1 MKKITAGVVHATL
14 AKHYPQHVLGWVKR
28 ATWHSH
34 PGVPLSRI
42 DMSRRPGGR
51 DPKKVDAIAEA
62 VKDGKPM
69 PPVVL
74 VNTGEPKLQI
84 ADGYHRTLGFDRAGK
99 AKIPAL
105 IASGVGAH
113 GPWEKRMHAA
123 KLNLTAEHTCIID
136 LAGVCTGDG
145 PCVTTPTGTGNN
157 WVSRAGGL
165 PPYVRALVNAFKRK
179 GVPESIAVQRAIGVL
194 QNWASGRGDVTA
206 ETRARAAKAIAEWEA
221 LKAKAKA
228 DLTAAPVATVDL
240 AADPVFSTN
249 DGPNLTIPAG
259 PHRYRHG
266 WVRIDAA
273 TPTAVERATRAVT
286 TDGHALLHG
295 DGMVPTA
302 HRVIERVK
310 AAGHKPSV
318 KRINI
323 DGTPHLHIAR
333 SATSD
338 YTAGTAAAVTVDL
351 AWNEALHPRNPKGS
365 KGGGKFAAKT
375 GGSSSSSSAPPADMA
390 ANIRDFQRRNHL
402 PVTGVVDTATA
413 AKIRQT
419 LTAKSGGGKGAKRK
433 AARAAA
439 RAAKQRVAQHVATVN
454 AMTPAQRAT
463 ARNRMPVPPT
473 GYVWTP
479 TNTLRRF
486 RG

>member
-1 MKKITAGVVHATL
+1 MTTV
-14 AKHYPQHVLGWVKR
+14 
-28 ATWHSH
+28 
-34 PGVPLSRI
+34 
-42 DMSRRPGGR
+42 
-51 DPKKVDAIAEA
+51 
-62 VKDGKPM
+62 
-69 PPVVL
+69 
-74 VNTGEPKLQI
+74 
-84 ADGYHRTLGFDRAGK
+84 
-99 AKIPAL
+99 
-105 IASGVGAH
+105 
-113 GPWEKRMHAA
+113 
-123 KLNLTAEHTCIID
+123 D
-136 LAGVCTGDG
+136 LAGVCTGPGVCDTSPVG
-145 PCVTTPTGTGNN
+145 TPGGRQN
-157 WVSRAGGL
+157 WVDKRDGL
-165 PPYVRALVNAFKRK
+165 PAYVRAVAHAMRRK
-179 GVPESIAVQRAIGVL
+179 GDSESTAIARAVAIIKR
-194 QNWASGRGDVTA
+194 WAAGRDNVTP
-206 ETRARAAKAIAEWEA
+206 ETRARAAKALAQWEA
-221 LKAKAKA
+221 MKSTN
-228 DLTAAPVATVDL
+228 LTAAPVTTVDL

-295 DGMVPTA
+295 DGMVPAA

-318 KRINI
+318 KRVDI

-338 YTAGTAAAVTVDL
+338 YTATPTVTVDL

-375 GGSSSSSSAPPADMA
+375 GGSSSSSAPPADMA

-419 LTAKSGGGKGAKRK
+419 LTAKAGGGKGAKRK

-439 RAAKQRVAQHVATVN
+439 RAVKQRVAQHVATVN